1 MILENRLDAVME
13 AAPASPIASQQT
25 KMADAFRPFMNQL
38 AAATPVPGGGSVA
51 ALAGAFGA
59 SLGQMAI
66 RITKD
71 KKNYAQHAERYNDAL
86 DRLAPYSATLLELVD
101 ADCEAYGL
109 VLAAYKLPKESPE
122 RDKAIQDGLIR
133 ATEIPSRVANCSAEA
148 LRVLEDLRPIIHLNV
163 ATDLQVG
170 LQMLR
175 SSVRGAIANMRTNL
189 TAVKDAE
196 ARLRYEDMIAGW
208 EQTLRGN

>member
-1 MILENRLDAVME
+1 M
-13 AAPASPIASQQT
+13 
-25 KMADAFRPFMNQL
+25 
-38 AAATPVPGGGSVA
+38 
-51 ALAGAFGA
+51 
-59 SLGQMAI
+59 
-66 RITKD
+66 
-71 KKNYAQHAERYNDAL
+71 
-86 DRLAPYSATLLELVD
+86 
-101 ADCEAYGL
+101 
-109 VLAAYKLPKESPE
+109 LAAYKLPKESPE